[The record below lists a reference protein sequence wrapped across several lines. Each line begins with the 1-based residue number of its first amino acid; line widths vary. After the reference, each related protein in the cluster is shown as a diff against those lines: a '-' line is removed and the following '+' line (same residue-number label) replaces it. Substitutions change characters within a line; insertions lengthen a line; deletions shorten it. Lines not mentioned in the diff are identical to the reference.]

1 VLDNAI
7 LLLFLAVLFFWL
19 VPGILRIGMKR
30 EMMEVTG
37 VARTPQEK
45 HGYDRRDWLVFWG
58 LIAWMIAF
66 PLVLWWMDSKARR

>member
-30 EMMEVTG
+30 ETTEVTG

-45 HGYDRRDWLVFWG
+45 HGYDRRDWRVLWG